1 MAVLLAQL
9 ELMEVREFQTH
20 LRQQAYLPLVLGAEV
35 AARELLFLEVME
47 AQEDSQQVVEEV
59 EAQLKLEQTLVL
71 AESEAQD
78 LQ

>member
-1 MAVLLAQL
+1 
-9 ELMEVREFQTH
+9 
-20 LRQQAYLPLVLGAEV
+20 LPLVLEAEV

-47 AQEDSQQVVEEV
+47 AQEDSQQAVVEV